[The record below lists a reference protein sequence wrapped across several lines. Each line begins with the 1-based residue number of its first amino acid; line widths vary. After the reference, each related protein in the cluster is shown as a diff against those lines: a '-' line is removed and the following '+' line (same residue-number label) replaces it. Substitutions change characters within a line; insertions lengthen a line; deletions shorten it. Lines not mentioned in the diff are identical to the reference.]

1 MKKVVALVVV
11 VLGLGA
17 GALGVR
23 SLANDGAAEAQ
34 TPEAK
39 GNACCPPTAPAE
51 GDNCGPEGCTE
62 TPARPKTA
70 CCAPEWDVAS
80 VGSGASLEGFDPVCR
95 QRIDPS
101 AAVVIRQANGLTFH
115 FCSEEHAQAFDAD
128 RLGYLY
134 CPVFKG
140 SRVNPQISAERDGE
154 TFYFCCEA
162 CKIRFL
168 QGGSPSGFLG
178 VRLALDA
185 EKNEIRIDG
194 VVPGSPAA
202 EAGVAAGT
210 TVVSVDGQR
219 VDGPERFLQLMGQ
232 TRPGQ
237 QVAFE
242 LRSPEGHVQEVR
254 VELAARK

>member
-1 MKKVVALVVV
+1 MKKMVALVVV

-23 SLANDGAAEAQ
+23 SLAHDGSAETSVPQAA
-34 TPEAK
+34 
-39 GNACCPPTAPAE
+39 GDACCPPAAPAAGE
-51 GDNCGPEGCTE
+51 SCGPEGCAE

-101 AAVVIRQANGLTFH
+101 AAVATRQANGLTFH
-115 FCSEEHAQAFDAD
+115 FCSEEHARAFDAD
-128 RLGYLY
+128 RLGHLY

-140 SRVNPQISAERDGE
+140 SRVNPEISAEKDGE

-219 VDGPERFLQLMGQ
+219 VDGPERFLELMGQ

-237 QVAFE
+237 HVALE
-242 LRSPEGHVQEVR
+242 LKTPAGQGMDVR
-254 VELAARK
+254 VRLGARD

>member
-23 SLANDGAAEAQ
+23 SLANDAAEPVAL
-34 TPEAK
+34 EA
-39 GNACCPPTAPAE
+39 GGDACCPPASPKVE
-51 GDNCGPEGCTE
+51 ESCGPEGCAE
-62 TPARPKTA
+62 TLARPKTA

-80 VGSGASLEGFDPVCR
+80 VGSGASLQGFDPVCR
-95 QRIDPS
+95 QRINP
-101 AAVVIRQANGLTFH
+101 AAAATTRQANGLTFH
-115 FCSEEHAQAFDAD
+115 FCSEEHARTFDAD
-128 RLGYLY
+128 RLAHLY

-140 SRVNPQISAERDGE
+140 SRVNPQISAEKDGE

-202 EAGVAAGT
+202 EAGVVAGT
-210 TVVSVDGQR
+210 VVVSVDGQR
-219 VDGPERFLQLMGQ
+219 IDGPQRFLELMGK

-237 QVAFE
+237 RVAFE
-242 LRSPEGHVQEVR
+242 LRAPSDDVQTVYVALGR
-254 VELAARK
+254 RSR